1 MFRSLLAAFSLSV
14 FVCSLSLTAAAQ
26 DSPSAAEQNASIGQS
41 STASASSGWISTNAI
56 HVLGMPDVKAKEHGT
71 LSINSQRLTFTSKSA
86 SAAID
91 LPSIVAI
98 SAGNERVELWGMKG
112 RLLRMAIPDG
122 GGIALAT
129 VMHHRR
135 DMLTVEFVDRQGGYH
150 GSVFYLPANEA
161 EAALH
166 NITPTPVAPHEVVAA
181 ACSTLSAKPNS
192 ILVKQ
197 PSFQQPAGAQ
207 ISFPPAYR
215 VLAYEHIVDR
225 LRQTPGTEV
234 RRDAV
239 ADGRDNCAQYTMHLS
254 FTAFK
259 PGNQV
264 MRASM
269 GPVGF
274 FVGVT
279 QISLDLEIIDDKGAT
294 VLHEQVKAT
303 QRGESESMNVID
315 ALAKQVVK
323 KWTKEQREVQKHP
336 ARIAS

>member
-1 MFRSLLAAFSLSV
+1 MFRSLLAAFSLSL
-14 FVCSLSLTAAAQ
+14 FACSFSLTTAAQ
-26 DSPSAAEQNASIGQS
+26 DSPAAAEHNAP
-41 STASASSGWISTNAI
+41 STGSSSGWLSTHAI
-56 HVLGMPDVKAKEHGT
+56 HVLGMPDIKAKQPGT
-71 LSINSQRLTFTSKSA
+71 LSITPQQLTFTSKSA

-98 SAGNERVELWGMKG
+98 SAGNERVELWGIKG

-135 DMLTVEFVDRQGGYH
+135 DMLTVEYVDKQGGYH

-166 NITPTPVAPHEVVAA
+166 NITPTPIAAREVAAA

-197 PSFQQPAGAQ
+197 PTVEHTVEQPTAAQ

-215 VLAYEHIVDR
+215 VLAYEHIVER
-225 LRQTPGTEV
+225 LRQLPGAEV

-264 MRASM
+264 LRAST
-269 GPVGF
+269 GPAGF

-279 QISLDLEIIDDKGAT
+279 QITLNLEITDDNGAT

-323 KWTKEQREVQKHP
+323 KWTKQQLAMQKHP
-336 ARIAS
+336 ARITS